1 MKKRLGVICLVM
13 VLLVASLAS
22 AEGRIP
28 QSLEYLAKQLEAPA
42 DLLLQQGENIEDI
55 YSELGSQPGLRAFP
69 ERFDLREHGLVT
81 PVKSQNPWGTCWSFG
96 TMAACESSL
105 LTLLGLTAEEYE
117 AKYGKPID
125 LSERHL
131 AWFMTR
137 ALPELSDY
145 PQGEYP
151 FDESQAGEGFHTPV
165 EAGSVLNLGGDPI
178 PEVHCVYSFE
188 EAYQVAE
195 ATGAQKCFIMG
206 GASVY
211 RAALPDMDRLYIT
224 HVHAAIPDADAFFPE
239 INPAIWAVESTTELH
254 TDPETGYRFE
264 FTVYTRR

>member
-1 MKKRLGVICLVM
+1 MEKCLI
-13 VLLVASLAS
+13 VA
-22 AEGRIP
+22 I
-28 QSLEYLAKQLEAPA
+28 
-42 DLLLQQGENIEDI
+42 GENNEIGVKGQLPWHISEDLQYFKRTTKGFPVI
-55 YSELGSQPGLRAFP
+55 MGRTTYFSIGRPLPGR
-69 ERFDLREHGLVT
+69 T
-81 PVKSQNPWGTCWSFG
+81 N
-96 TMAACESSL
+96 
-105 LTLLGLTAEEYE
+105 
-117 AKYGKPID
+117 I
-125 LSERHL
+125 
-131 AWFMTR
+131 
-137 ALPELSDY
+137 
-145 PQGEYP
+145 
-151 FDESQAGEGFHTPV
+151 
-165 EAGSVLNLGGDPI
+165 VLNLDGDPI